1 MDNKK
6 KKRNWTRNDQN
17 PNTYTEVLNTKEEK
31 RENNTENGQSE
42 QAEKRAEVNQ
52 KRNGQPA
59 QREKEKSAAGKNA
72 KVQQEK
78 RSDASKPAASRKNE
92 KAADSSVKPDDPKG
106 ENNKGNSGN
115 NNVKNIESSK
125 ATLQKEDPPK
135 RNTTKENTI
144 KQNAV
149 KEDLSKENSSKDS
162 SANENFK
169 NENSLNESS
178 TKENLPK
185 ETPLKESAPKESQAK
200 ESASKGN
207 LPKETATRKNAS
219 KEDLHNFH
227 REHVKGERRPGSV
240 GKRTVTETSPEQI
253 KGLAVNAAK
262 VLLPVAACAI
272 IIAVVISHIGSRK
285 TQTVDTSLNAEGQ
298 LDTAVAVTLS
308 DEPLAEN
315 AHTNVN
321 ELMQTFCAALAD
333 GDMDTVRT
341 IKDSNTEREIIT
353 YEKKS
358 EFIERY
364 DNIKCY
370 TKPGMEED
378 SYFVYVTYEVK
389 FKDIETKAPGLNA
402 FYVYTAEDG
411 SLKIDGDTEENI
423 KAAFKLVTN
432 QDDVVDLY
440 NEINVSYTEATASD
454 ETLDQFMAE
463 LPVAIKESVGVAL
476 AQLETQTEAVD
487 TPQTVTEETQPAETE
502 TPVESEETPQNQAVN
517 QIVRT
522 TDTVNVRSSD
532 SEEAD
537 KIGKAQAGIELR
549 RVEERVN
556 GWSKVIFEDREAYIK
571 SDYLEVV
578 TSEETVETSG
588 TVTATT
594 NVNVRSEASQD
605 SDRIGSAQSGT
616 SYNLLEDQGE
626 WYKID
631 FNGTTGYVK
640 AEFFTR

>member
-6 KKRNWTRNDQN
+6 KKRNRTRKDQN

-31 RENNTENGQSE
+31 KENNTENGQSE
-42 QAEKRAEVNQ
+42 QTEKREEVNQ
-52 KRNGQPA
+52 KRNDQPT
-59 QREKEKSAAGKNA
+59 QRETEESAAGKNT

-92 KAADSSVKPDDPKG
+92 KADDSSVKSDDPKDG
-106 ENNKGNSGN
+106 NNKGNSDSN
-115 NNVKNIESSK
+115 TVKNIESNK

-144 KQNAV
+144 KQNVV
-149 KEDLSKENSSKDS
+149 KDDLSKENSSKDS
-162 SANENFK
+162 SAK
-169 NENSLNESS
+169 ES
-178 TKENLPK
+178 LPK
-185 ETPLKESAPKESQAK
+185 ETPLKESAPKGSTAK

-207 LPKETATRKNAS
+207 QPKETAPKKNTS
-219 KEDLHNFH
+219 KEDLHNLH
-227 REHVKGERRPGSV
+227 REHVKGERRSGSV
-240 GKRTVTETSPEQI
+240 GRRTVTETSSEQI

-262 VLLPVAACAI
+262 ILLPVAACAI
-272 IIAVVISHIGSRK
+272 IIAVVISYIGSRK

-298 LDTAVAVTLS
+298 FDTTAAVTLS

-321 ELMQTFCAALAD
+321 ELMQTFCTALAD

-341 IKDSNTEREIIT
+341 IKDYNTEREIIT

-440 NEINVSYTEATASD
+440 NEINVNYTEATASD

-463 LPVAIKESVGVAL
+463 LPVVIKESVGVAL
-476 AQLETQTEAVD
+476 AQLETQTETAD
-487 TPQTVTEETQPAETE
+487 SPQTVAEETQPAETE

-537 KIGKAQAGIELR
+537 KIGKVQAGIELR

-578 TSEETVETSG
+578 TSEETVETAG